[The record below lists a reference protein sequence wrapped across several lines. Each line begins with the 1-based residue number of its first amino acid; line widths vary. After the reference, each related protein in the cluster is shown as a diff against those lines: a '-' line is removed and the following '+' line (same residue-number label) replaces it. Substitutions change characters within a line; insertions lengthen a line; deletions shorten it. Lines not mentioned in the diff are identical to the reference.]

1 MVYEV
6 GFFYDII
13 NQTFMRNAVAA
24 VFMSGLACGITGTFV
39 HIKKIG
45 IISGGI
51 AHAVLAGV
59 GAAKFFGI
67 NPVFGAVITALL
79 FAIILTVI
87 KVQFGEAEDVVLSA
101 LWSAGMASGIVFLH
115 FTPGYATDLMSYLF
129 GNIMMVSQKDLFYLA
144 MLDFFVIGIAV
155 FFFRHLKALCFDSEH
170 LVLRGVSAFA
180 VYGVFYALISLT
192 VVILMQ
198 IVGLILV
205 IAFLTLPAAI
215 SSLYF
220 RNISTIMFFA
230 VIISILLMLSGL
242 YVSYFLDV
250 PAGAIIILLTVATY
264 VANIFFKSKKISGL
278 LCRSRR

>member
-1 MVYEV
+1 M
-6 GFFYDII
+6 GFLYDVI

-59 GAAKFFGI
+59 GAARFFGI
-67 NPVFGAVITALL
+67 NPVAGAVFTAFL
-79 FAIILTVI
+79 FAIILTLI
-87 KVQFGEAEDVVLSA
+87 KVEFGEAEDVVLSA

-144 MLDFFVIGIAV
+144 MLDFFVVGIAV
-155 FFFRHLKALCFDSEH
+155 FFFRHLKALCFDAEH
-170 LVLRGVSAFA
+170 LILRGISAFV
-180 VYGVFYALISLT
+180 VYGVFYTLISLT

-198 IVGLILV
+198 IVGLLLV

-220 RNISTIMFFA
+220 RNISTVMLFA
-230 VIISILLMLSGL
+230 VIISILLMLTGL
-242 YVSYFLDV
+242 YISYFLDV
-250 PAGAIIILLTVATY
+250 PAGAVTILLTVSAY
-264 VANIFFKSKKISGL
+264 ILNVFFKSD
-278 LCRSRR
+278 RQ